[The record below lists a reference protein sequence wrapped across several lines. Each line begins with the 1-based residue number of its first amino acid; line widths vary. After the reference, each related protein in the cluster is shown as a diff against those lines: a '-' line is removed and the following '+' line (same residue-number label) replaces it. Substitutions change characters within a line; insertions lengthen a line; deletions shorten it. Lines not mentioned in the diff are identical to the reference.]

1 MRPQGQTSFLLDG
14 RTGWRTA
21 AAASVSVGDRAGI
34 RLAADPAGPL
44 GLASADGSLGG
55 IVLPAGMALDAD
67 NTLYLLGQAK
77 PGVRRFDAERREFV
91 PLPSIGAEVGGD
103 VRQFRNPASIG
114 VAGHNLYV
122 ADSGNRRVQVFALG
136 TLVVRHVWEPRD
148 EDGRRT
154 HAGDPAAWLPL
165 DVASHDGLAY
175 ILDARYRRVYRHR
188 PGTDNLVLLLEGRP
202 SPSSATPHPASWTR
216 LALDREGRIYLF
228 DTQAGRIDIHDR
240 DGLYIETK
248 TGAGDIAD
256 RFDAPPLRLSRGKAG
271 APWRF
276 CLPESLMR
284 PCDRRATGEP
294 PSASMPHGSCAARP
308 PGGLLFDRE
317 GERARADEE
326 PQAGPKLY
334 ATEGEWTS
342 DALDSKIYRC
352 QWHRIELE
360 LGELPAG
367 TRVEV
372 RTYTDAAPLT
382 SAEVGA
388 RHEKLWSKGY
398 VATGQLTRPRN
409 SSPAKGRGAA
419 RETRPDDAS
428 AQGAGTHEFLVQSHE
443 GQYLWFK
450 VLLTGDGYATPA
462 VRSVRIHYPRDS
474 YVGYLPA
481 VYSSDDESRRFLERF
496 LSIFQTEWDSLEGR
510 IRDIPAL
517 FDPQAVPEGKF
528 LEWLA
533 SWFALPLEG
542 SWNGEQK
549 RRLLAAA
556 TEIYFGSWKVTGERD
571 ECLDEADPGRAARRG
586 TREGLRRFLQIYLH
600 NITNLSPAEQGGYPH
615 IVESFRER
623 QRLLLGMDDLAALG
637 ASAPLWSPSAVGRL
651 HLGVFAREGEA
662 RLVSTGDPERDLFH
676 EYAHRFRV
684 FVPASWV
691 RTKTDEEM
699 LRRALNGEKPAHTSF
714 DLCLVEPR
722 LRVGLQATVGVDT
735 VVGAMPSARLACPH
749 ETDAPPSRPPRNR
762 LGYDMVL
769 SAPPGDQ
776 PTFRVGRETRAG
788 VGTILN

>member
-1 MRPQGQTSFLLDG
+1 MRPQGQTFFLLDG

-21 AAASVSVGDRAGI
+21 TAAGVSVGDRAGL

-44 GLASADGSLGG
+44 ALTSADGSLGG
-55 IVLPAGMALDAD
+55 IVLPLGMALDAEG
-67 NTLYLLGQAK
+67 TLYLLGQTK
-77 PGVRRFDAERREFV
+77 PGIRRFDAARREFV
-91 PLPSIGAEVGGD
+91 PLPSIGEEVGGE
-103 VRQFRNPASIG
+103 VRQFRNPSSIA

-122 ADSGNRRVQVFALG
+122 TDDGNRRVQVFAPG
-136 TLVVRHVWEPRD
+136 TLVVRHVWGPWD
-148 EDGRRT
+148 ADGRRT
-154 HAGDPAAWLPL
+154 HRADPAAWQPL
-165 DVASHDGLAY
+165 DVASHEGFAY
-175 ILDARYRRVYRHR
+175 ILDARYRRVYKHR
-188 PGTDNLVLLLEGRP
+188 PGTDKLELLLDE
-202 SPSSATPHPASWTR
+202 SATAATPHTPSWTR

-228 DTQAGRIDIHDR
+228 DTQAQRIDIYDR
-240 DGLYIETK
+240 EGSYVETK
-248 TGAGDIAD
+248 TAAGDIAD
-256 RFDAPPLRLSRGKAG
+256 RFDAPPLRLSRSKAG

-276 CLPESLMR
+276 CLPESLMHL
-284 PCDRRATGEP
+284 CDRRATGEP
-294 PSASMPHGSCAARP
+294 PTASKPLGQCASRP
-308 PGGLLFDRE
+308 PGGGGLLFDRE

-334 ATEGEWTS
+334 ATEGVWTS
-342 DALDSKIYRC
+342 DALDSKVYRC

-382 SAEVGA
+382 RSEVDA

-398 VATGQLTRPRN
+398 VATGQLARPQT
-409 SSPAKGRGAA
+409 SSRAGARGAA
-419 RETRPDDAS
+419 RKTRGNDAS
-428 AQGAGTHEFLVQSHE
+428 TQGAGTHEFLVQSHE

-462 VRSVRIHYPRDS
+462 VKSVRVHYPRDS

-496 LSIFQTEWDSLEGR
+496 LSIFQTEWDALEGR
-510 IRDIPAL
+510 IEDTPAL
-517 FDPQAVPEGKF
+517 FDPKAVPEGKF

-549 RRLLAAA
+549 RRLLEAA
-556 TEIYFGSWKVTGERD
+556 TEIYFGKWKVAGDRD
-571 ECLDEADPGRAARRG
+571 ECLDEIDPDGAARRG

-600 NITNLSPAEQGGYPH
+600 NITNLSPAEQGGYPQ
-615 IVESFRER
+615 IIESFRER
-623 QRLLLGMDDLAALG
+623 QRLLLGVDDLASLG
-637 ASAPLWSPSAVGRL
+637 VGAPLWSASAVGRL
-651 HLGVFAREGEA
+651 HLGEFAREGEV

-684 FVPASWV
+684 FVPSTWV

-699 LRRALNGEKPAHTSF
+699 LRRALNAEKPAHTSF

-722 LRVGLQATVGVDT
+722 MRVGLQATVGVDT
-735 VVGAMPSARLACPH
+735 VVGAQPSARLACLH
-749 ETDAPPSRPPRNR
+749 DADAPPARPPRNR
-762 LGYDMVL
+762 LGYDMIL
-769 SAPPGDQ
+769 SAPPGEQ